1 MLKVSE
7 HRTLIIQAEW
17 MMTDLFTHNAL
28 LNTLPNALL
37 VDLAERK
44 LIAQITHADA
54 LHQHLN
60 QAPRTLYCG
69 FDPTADS
76 LHIGHLVPLLM
87 LRRFKAAGHKVI
99 ALVGGATGL
108 IGDPSFKASE
118 RSLNDGAQVQT
129 WVSELQGQ
137 IATLLNTELDA
148 EQPQVQLLDNAD
160 WMNKLDLF
168 SFLRDIGKHFS
179 VNAMIAKDSVKQR
192 LARPDQGLSFTE
204 FAYSLLQ
211 SYDFAELNRSQ
222 GCTLQIGG
230 NDQWGNITSGIDLT
244 RRLNQQQVFG
254 LTLPL
259 ITKSD
264 GTKFGKTETGTVWLD
279 AAKTS
284 PYAFYQFWLNT
295 ADADVYNFLRFYS
308 LRSAAEIAAL
318 EQMDAQTQGKPQA
331 QRLLAEELTAL
342 VHGEAALSAVQRI
355 SEALFSG
362 DFTALTQEEWAQLEQ
377 DGMPSTAII
386 QSAPMRLSQLLV
398 DSKQARSLRQAREL
412 IANGAIRVNGQLITA
427 DTDQFNLLA
436 QQYLILRRGKKYFHM
451 LRFKP
456 QAKD

>member
-1 MLKVSE
+1 
-7 HRTLIIQAEW
+7 
-17 MMTDLFTHNAL
+17 MTDLTTPSLNA
-28 LNTLPNALL
+28 PNALL
-37 VDLAERK
+37 VELTERG
-44 LIAQITHADA
+44 LIAQVANSDA

-60 QAPRTLYCG
+60 QIQRSLYCG
-69 FDPTADS
+69 FDPTAGS

-87 LRRFKAAGHKVI
+87 LRRFKEAGHKVI
-99 ALVGGATGL
+99 ALVGGATGM

-118 RSLNDGAQVQT
+118 RSLNDTAQVQD
-129 WVSELQGQ
+129 WVNDLQQQ
-137 IATLLNTELDA
+137 IAPLLGINIATPFDEPDA
-148 EQPQVQLLDNAD
+148 VKLLDNAH

-211 SYDFAELNRSQ
+211 SYDFAELNRSHQ
-222 GCTLQIGG
+222 CTLQIGG

-279 AAKTS
+279 ATKTS

-308 LRSAAEIAAL
+308 LRSLTDIADI
-318 EQMDAQTQGKPQA
+318 EQADANAQAKPQA

-342 VHGEAALSAVQRI
+342 VHGEAALHAAQRI

-362 DFTALTQEEWAQLEQ
+362 DFKTLSLEELAQLEQ
-377 DGMPSTAII
+377 DGMPFTTIDKSV
-386 QSAPMRLSQLLV
+386 PVLLSQLLV
-398 DSKQARSLRQAREL
+398 TCKLASSLRQAREL
-412 IANGAIRVNGQLITA
+412 IANGAIAVNGLLVTEDANSDTEQLTPL
-427 DTDQFNLLA
+427 QE
-436 QQYLILRRGKKYFHM
+436 QYLILRRGKKHFH
-451 LRFKP
+451 LLKF
-456 QAKD
+456 A